1 MKPQI
6 PYTVSVPPQMATAEI
21 PVWIDGIDRR
31 RDEVH
36 VMAGSLAFTTPADLC
51 GLRALLDHAARHA
64 ATVYFDC
71 PTSGDV
77 HRYLTRMNFY
87 EDLPG
92 NVLLSRSVPQLRR
105 KDRKERLVELSRI
118 NCVDDVEP
126 FIGRAW
132 EVTKGQLGSGPLAKA
147 CATALGAATE
157 NVLDHA
163 RSPIGALV
171 AAQRYNNGLE
181 LAVVDLG
188 LGIPT
193 TLRREPKYAG
203 LSDLEAVERAL
214 DDKVTSTG
222 KDGRGAGLYELVS
235 AVGRAGNSTLVIRS
249 GRAHLTTS
257 VRSRIKDMQRATPS
271 SPVPGTW
278 ISVRLQP

>member
-1 MKPQI
+1 MAI
-6 PYTVSVPPQMATAEI
+6 ADVPAWVNA
-21 PVWIDGIDRR
+21 IDRR
-31 RDEVH
+31 LDEVQ
-36 VMAGSLAFTTPADLC
+36 VMAGSLTFTTPADLC

-64 ATVYFDC
+64 ATVHVDC
-71 PTSGDV
+71 PTSGQV
-77 HRYLTRMNFY
+77 NRYLTRMNFY
-87 EDLPG
+87 ADLPD
-92 NVLLSRSVPQLRR
+92 NVILSRPVPQVRR
-105 KDRKERLVELSRI
+105 MNRKERLVELSRI
-118 NCVDDVEP
+118 SCGDDVEP
-126 FIGRAW
+126 FIERAW
-132 EVTKGQLGSGPLAKA
+132 EVTKGHLGSVPLATA

-171 AAQRYNNGLE
+171 AAQRYNDGLE

-193 TLRREPKYAG
+193 TLRREATYAG

-214 DDKVTSTG
+214 DDGVTSTG
-222 KDGRGAGLYELVS
+222 EGGRGAGLYELVS
-235 AVGRAGNSTLVIRS
+235 AVGRAGSSTLVIRS
-249 GRAHLTTS
+249 GRAHLTAS
-257 VRSRIKDMQRATPS
+257 VRSGIPSTQRTIPS

>member
-1 MKPQI
+1 MKAQI
-6 PYTVSVPPQMATAEI
+6 PHMISVPPQMAMADVPAWI
-21 PVWIDGIDRR
+21 NAIDGRL
-31 RDEVH
+31 DEVQ
-36 VMAGSLAFTTPADLC
+36 VMAGSLTFTTPADLC

-64 ATVYFDC
+64 GVVHVDC
-71 PTSGDV
+71 PTSGQV

-87 EDLPG
+87 ADLPD
-92 NVLLSRSVPQLRR
+92 NVILPRPVPQVRR
-105 KDRKERLVELSRI
+105 INRKERLVELSRI
-118 NCVDDVEP
+118 NCGDDVQE

-132 EVTKGQLGSGPLAKA
+132 DVTKGQLGSGPLAKA

-163 RSPIGALV
+163 SSPIGALV
-171 AAQRYNNGLE
+171 AAQRYQDGLE

-188 LGIPT
+188 AGIPT
-193 TLRREPKYAG
+193 TLRRERMYAA

-222 KDGRGAGLYELVS
+222 VGGRGAGLYELVS
-235 AVGRAGNSTLVIRS
+235 AVGRTGNSTLVIRS
-249 GRAHLTTS
+249 RHAHLTKS
-257 VRSRIKDMQRATPS
+257 VRAGRASTQRTTPS